1 MPEIEDAEVLDET
14 DDSAAAE
21 VAETEDVPQVA
32 GVDAIE
38 DDETEEDEIEEDNGG
53 FLAEETRT
61 AQDAEPCGHPH
72 ANGICWFSRIAEPCG
87 FACKWLIDRGQDAG
101 R

>member
-1 MPEIEDAEVLDET
+1 MTDADVTETEAEAEVTDAEVVD
-14 DDSAAAE
+14 
-21 VAETEDVPQVA
+21 AETTETE
-32 GVDAIE
+32 VDEFGE
-38 DDETEEDEIEEDNGG
+38 DDEEMSSLDEER
-53 FLAEETRT
+53 RT

-72 ANGICWFSRIAEPCG
+72 ANGVCWFSRIAEPCG

>member
-1 MPEIEDAEVLDET
+1 MTEVE
-14 DDSAAAE
+14 E
-21 VAETEDVPQVA
+21 PVAEAEIVDED
-32 GVDAIE
+32 G
-38 DDETEEDEIEEDNGG
+38 DELTPLEEEI
-53 FLAEETRT
+53 RT

-72 ANGICWFSRIAEPCG
+72 ANGVCWFSRIAEPCG

>member
-1 MPEIEDAEVLDET
+1 MTDVEEPVTDAEVV
-14 DDSAAAE
+14 DDAAE
-21 VAETEDVPQVA
+21 
-32 GVDAIE
+32 
-38 DDETEEDEIEEDNGG
+38 EELSSLEEE
-53 FLAEETRT
+53 LRT

-72 ANGICWFSRIAEPCG
+72 SHGVCWFSAISEPCG